1 LNEFLL
7 TVYHM
12 GSTIELRLPG
22 TVIIVLLID
31 PSHQPMNEVLSSVGL
46 HAWITSAEENTL
58 GKIQL

>member
-1 LNEFLL
+1 
-7 TVYHM
+7 M